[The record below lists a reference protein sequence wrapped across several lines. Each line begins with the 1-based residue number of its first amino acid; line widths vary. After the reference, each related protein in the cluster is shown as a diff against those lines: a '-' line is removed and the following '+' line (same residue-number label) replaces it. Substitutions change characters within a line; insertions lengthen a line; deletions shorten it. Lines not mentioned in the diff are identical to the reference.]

1 MSENLDVKGL
11 IDKLTKMKEEVTSEA
26 GKAMGNICL
35 KVQETAMKGMTN
47 TTVDNSRSYGKR
59 RHHPSVPG
67 AYPAVDY
74 GTLRR
79 SITFEVKEGKDY
91 VIGTVGST
99 VQGYPAYLEHRTSKM
114 EARPWLK
121 PSVESTMD
129 YLKER
134 SKEAVKKAVKGD

>member
-11 IDKLTKMKEEVTSEA
+11 IDKLAKMKEEVTSEA
-26 GKAMGNICL
+26 GKAMGDICL

-79 SITFEVKEGKDY
+79 SITFEVKEEKDY

-99 VQGYPAYLEHRTSKM
+99 VQGYPAYLEYRTSKM

-121 PSVESTMD
+121 PSVESSVGFM
-129 YLKER
+129 KER
-134 SKEAVKKAVKGD
+134 FKEAVKKAVKGD

>member
-1 MSENLDVKGL
+1 M
-11 IDKLTKMKEEVTSEA
+11 
-26 GKAMGNICL
+26 
-35 KVQETAMKGMTN
+35 
-47 TTVDNSRSYGKR
+47 
-59 RHHPSVPG
+59 
-67 AYPAVDY
+67 
-74 GTLRR
+74 
-79 SITFEVKEGKDY
+79 KEGKDY

>member
-11 IDKLTKMKEEVTSEA
+11 IDKLAKMKEEVTSEA

-79 SITFEVKEGKDY
+79 SIT
-91 VIGTVGST
+91 
-99 VQGYPAYLEHRTSKM
+99 
-114 EARPWLK
+114 
-121 PSVESTMD
+121 
-129 YLKER
+129 
-134 SKEAVKKAVKGD
+134 